1 MIKIEND
8 CVGCPPEM
16 GCLGDSCPRMNVIC
30 YYCDKCGEEKETL
43 YHFDGEQ
50 LCIDCIE
57 KRLEKVT
64 YTE

>member
-1 MIKIEND
+1 MIKIENH
-8 CVGCPPEM
+8 CVGCPSEM
-16 GCLGDSCPRMNVIC
+16 GCLGHSCPYTDVVC
-30 YYCDKCGEEKETL
+30 YYCDECDEEKTL

-50 LCIDCIE
+50 LCINCIE